1 MRQGK
6 NGQIRGTLKR
16 RLMTNFLLTALIPV
30 LIFAIIS
37 QINIQK
43 RLKEN
48 LSDRIKSNLDT
59 AEKNLE
65 MVLDKYET
73 ILYDFST
80 DEDVL
85 EIVRELNEIKS
96 NLDTAEKNLE
106 MVLDKYETILYDFS
120 TDEDV
125 LEIVRELN
133 ENQGD
138 REKNSISLRKK
149 LSHICNQ
156 FTGVEGI
163 TIQLKT
169 GEIMYYESLSSFSG
183 NETWADKVEIPKIER
198 GAVYFGDGKP
208 VKIADKN
215 HYMFYIARNI
225 TDYRIIETWADKVE
239 IPKIER
245 GAVYFGDGKP
255 VKIADKNHYM
265 FYIARNITDYRII
278 ENFQGTVVL
287 SVNEERIRGAIASDI
302 GSREYLLS
310 DDVIV
315 SAPDPNKIGKK
326 LSEIQNPENY
336 QYTTADHE
344 ISGFAICNEQPLAYY
359 WKMSVSQWIYL
370 FIIISMTIVIMF
382 ILLHFFSRPYI
393 QAVESITGVMSCV
406 EQGEFDQQVR
416 VNPHLPMEIQ
426 QISSGFN
433 EMVAHLEMLIA
444 KVKQAVLDQKN
455 AELSALEAQIDPH
468 FLYNT
473 LDTINWKAIENEQ
486 YEISGMV
493 GALAD
498 ILRYTVKNAGG
509 TASISEEIA
518 WLKQYIMLQSAKFGK
533 RLDVKIHMALAD
545 ILRYTV
551 KNAGGTASISEEI
564 AWLKQYI
571 MLQSAKFGKR
581 LDVKIHMPEDVKEC
595 RIHKLLL
602 QPFVENTIKYAFAD
616 QETCALNIRMKKSGE
631 QLHILIQDNGQG
643 MDPDMVAKL
652 NQDECEME
660 GHLGIA
666 NVRKRLK
673 LYYGGQAALYFESEV
688 GNYTKVHLFIPIEEE
703 TTCVL

>member
-37 QINIQK
+37 QINIQQ

-85 EIVRELNEIKS
+85 EIVRALNES
-96 NLDTAEKNLE
+96 
-106 MVLDKYETILYDFS
+106 
-120 TDEDV
+120 
-125 LEIVRELN
+125 R
-133 ENQGD
+133 GD
-138 REKNSISLRKK
+138 RESNSTSLRKK

-169 GEIMYYESLSSFSG
+169 GEIIYYESLSSFSG
-183 NETWADKVEIPKIER
+183 S
-198 GAVYFGDGKP
+198 
-208 VKIADKN
+208 
-215 HYMFYIARNI
+215 
-225 TDYRIIETWADKVE
+225 ETWADKVE

-287 SVNEERIRGAIASDI
+287 SVNEERIRRAIASDI

-315 SAPDPNKIGKK
+315 SAPDPKKIGKK
-326 LSEIQNPENY
+326 LSEIQDSENY
-336 QYTTADHE
+336 QYLTADHE

-406 EQGEFDQQVR
+406 EQGEFDHQVR

-533 RLDVKIHMALAD
+533 RLDVKI
-545 ILRYTV
+545 Y
-551 KNAGGTASISEEI
+551 
-564 AWLKQYI
+564 
-571 MLQSAKFGKR
+571 
-581 LDVKIHMPEDVKEC
+581 MPEDVKEC

-616 QETCALNIRMKKSGE
+616 QEECALNIRMKKSGE

>member
-1 MRQGK
+1 MREGK

-16 RLMTNFLLTALIPV
+16 RLITNFLLTALIPV

-37 QINIQK
+37 QINIQQ

-85 EIVRELNEIKS
+85 EIVKALNESRGNRES
-96 NLDTAEKNLE
+96 N
-106 MVLDKYETILYDFS
+106 S
-120 TDEDV
+120 T
-125 LEIVRELN
+125 
-133 ENQGD
+133 
-138 REKNSISLRKK
+138 SLRKK

-169 GEIMYYESLSSFSG
+169 GEIIYYESLSSFFR
-183 NETWADKVEIPKIER
+183 NETWADKVKIPKIER

-225 TDYRIIETWADKVE
+225 TDYRII
-239 IPKIER
+239 
-245 GAVYFGDGKP
+245 G
-255 VKIADKNHYM
+255 
-265 FYIARNITDYRII
+265 
-278 ENFQGTVVL
+278 NFQGTVVL
-287 SVNEERIRGAIASDI
+287 SVNEERIRRAIASDI

-315 SAPDPNKIGKK
+315 SAPDPKKIGKK
-326 LSEIQNPENY
+326 LSEIQDPENY
-336 QYTTADHE
+336 QYTTADNE

-359 WKMSVSQWIYL
+359 WKMSVSQWIYF
-370 FIIISMTIVIMF
+370 FIIISMTIVIVF

-533 RLDVKIHMALAD
+533 RLDVKI
-545 ILRYTV
+545 Y
-551 KNAGGTASISEEI
+551 
-564 AWLKQYI
+564 
-571 MLQSAKFGKR
+571 
-581 LDVKIHMPEDVKEC
+581 MPEDVKEC

-616 QETCALNIRMKKSGE
+616 QEECALNIRMKKSGE

-643 MDPDMVAKL
+643 MNPDMVARL
-652 NQDECEME
+652 NQEECEME

>member
-37 QINIQK
+37 QINIQQ

-85 EIVRELNEIKS
+85 EIVRALNES
-96 NLDTAEKNLE
+96 
-106 MVLDKYETILYDFS
+106 
-120 TDEDV
+120 
-125 LEIVRELN
+125 R
-133 ENQGD
+133 GD
-138 REKNSISLRKK
+138 RESNSTSLRKK

-169 GEIMYYESLSSFSG
+169 GEIIYYESLSSFSG
-183 NETWADKVEIPKIER
+183 S
-198 GAVYFGDGKP
+198 
-208 VKIADKN
+208 
-215 HYMFYIARNI
+215 
-225 TDYRIIETWADKVE
+225 ETWADKVE

-287 SVNEERIRGAIASDI
+287 SVNEERIRRAIASDI

-315 SAPDPNKIGKK
+315 SAPDPKKIGKK
-326 LSEIQNPENY
+326 LSEIQDSENY

-406 EQGEFDQQVR
+406 EQGEFDHQVR

-473 LDTINWKAIENEQ
+473 LNSINWMIRSGKNEEASEMLISLGDLLRAAFKKEQLATVLEELELARHYIDIQKVRYRRRAEFLVEAEGDLEAYHVPRMILQPLVENS
-486 YEISGMV
+486 INHGVDNS
-493 GALAD
+493 LNKCK
-498 ILRYTVKNAGG
+498 ILVR
-509 TASISEEIA
+509 
-518 WLKQYIMLQSAKFGK
+518 
-533 RLDVKIHMALAD
+533 
-545 ILRYTV
+545 
-551 KNAGGTASISEEI
+551 
-564 AWLKQYI
+564 
-571 MLQSAKFGKR
+571 
-581 LDVKIHMPEDVKEC
+581 VKEN
-595 RIHKLLL
+595 
-602 QPFVENTIKYAFAD
+602 VEEQTMTLEVEDDGPGMTEEELEAVRNFTMVPKGNGIGLK
-616 QETCALNIRMKKSGE
+616 NIRE
-631 QLHILIQDNGQG
+631 RLNLIFSDAVFEITSQPGKG
-643 MDPDMVAKL
+643 TV
-652 NQDECEME
+652 
-660 GHLGIA
+660 
-666 NVRKRLK
+666 VRIEIPK
-673 LYYGGQAALYFESEV
+673 YGG
-688 GNYTKVHLFIPIEEE
+688 K
-703 TTCVL
+703 

>member
-37 QINIQK
+37 QINIQQ

-85 EIVRELNEIKS
+85 EIVRELNE
-96 NLDTAEKNLE
+96 N
-106 MVLDKYETILYDFS
+106 
-120 TDEDV
+120 
-125 LEIVRELN
+125 R
-133 ENQGD
+133 GD
-138 REKNSISLRKK
+138 RERNSTSLRKK

-169 GEIMYYESLSSFSG
+169 GEIIYYESLSSFSG
-183 NETWADKVEIPKIER
+183 SETWADKVEIPKIER

-225 TDYRIIETWADKVE
+225 TDYRII
-239 IPKIER
+239 
-245 GAVYFGDGKP
+245 G
-255 VKIADKNHYM
+255 
-265 FYIARNITDYRII
+265 
-278 ENFQGTVVL
+278 NFQGTVVL
-287 SVNEERIRGAIASDI
+287 SVNEERIRRAIASDI

-315 SAPDPNKIGKK
+315 SAPDPKKIGKK
-326 LSEIQNPENY
+326 LSEIQDPENY
-336 QYTTADHE
+336 QYTTADNE

-359 WKMSVSQWIYL
+359 WKMSVSQWIYF
-370 FIIISMTIVIMF
+370 FIIISMTIVIVF

-533 RLDVKIHMALAD
+533 RLDVKI
-545 ILRYTV
+545 Y
-551 KNAGGTASISEEI
+551 
-564 AWLKQYI
+564 
-571 MLQSAKFGKR
+571 
-581 LDVKIHMPEDVKEC
+581 MPEDVKEC

-616 QETCALNIRMKKSGE
+616 QEECALNIRMKKSGE

-643 MDPDMVAKL
+643 MNPDMVARL
-652 NQDECEME
+652 NQEECEME

>member
-1 MRQGK
+1 MREGK

-16 RLMTNFLLTALIPV
+16 RLITNFLLTALIPV

-37 QINIQK
+37 QINIQQ

-85 EIVRELNEIKS
+85 EIVKALNESRGNRES
-96 NLDTAEKNLE
+96 N
-106 MVLDKYETILYDFS
+106 S
-120 TDEDV
+120 T
-125 LEIVRELN
+125 
-133 ENQGD
+133 
-138 REKNSISLRKK
+138 SLRKK

-169 GEIMYYESLSSFSG
+169 GEIIYYESLSSFSR
-183 NETWADKVEIPKIER
+183 NETWADKVKIPKIER

-225 TDYRIIETWADKVE
+225 TDYRII
-239 IPKIER
+239 
-245 GAVYFGDGKP
+245 G
-255 VKIADKNHYM
+255 
-265 FYIARNITDYRII
+265 
-278 ENFQGTVVL
+278 NFQGTVVL
-287 SVNEERIRGAIASDI
+287 SVNEERIRRAIASDI

-315 SAPDPNKIGKK
+315 SAPDPKKIGKK
-326 LSEIQNPENY
+326 LSEIQDPENY
-336 QYTTADHE
+336 QYTTADNE

-359 WKMSVSQWIYL
+359 WKMSVSQWIYF
-370 FIIISMTIVIMF
+370 FIIISMTIVIVF

-406 EQGEFDQQVR
+406 EQGEFDHQVR

-533 RLDVKIHMALAD
+533 RLDVKI
-545 ILRYTV
+545 Y
-551 KNAGGTASISEEI
+551 
-564 AWLKQYI
+564 
-571 MLQSAKFGKR
+571 
-581 LDVKIHMPEDVKEC
+581 MPEDVKEC

-616 QETCALNIRMKKSGE
+616 QEECALNIRMKKSGE

-643 MDPDMVAKL
+643 MNPDMVARL
-652 NQDECEME
+652 NQEECEME

>member
-37 QINIQK
+37 QINIQQ

-85 EIVRELNEIKS
+85 EIVRALNES
-96 NLDTAEKNLE
+96 
-106 MVLDKYETILYDFS
+106 
-120 TDEDV
+120 
-125 LEIVRELN
+125 R
-133 ENQGD
+133 GD
-138 REKNSISLRKK
+138 RESNSTSLRKK

-169 GEIMYYESLSSFSG
+169 GEIIYYESLSSFSG
-183 NETWADKVEIPKIER
+183 S
-198 GAVYFGDGKP
+198 
-208 VKIADKN
+208 
-215 HYMFYIARNI
+215 
-225 TDYRIIETWADKVE
+225 ETWADKVE

-287 SVNEERIRGAIASDI
+287 SVNEERIRRAIASDI

-315 SAPDPNKIGKK
+315 SAPDPKKIGKK
-326 LSEIQNPENY
+326 LSEIQDSENY
-336 QYTTADHE
+336 QYTIADHE

-406 EQGEFDQQVR
+406 EQGEFDHQVR

-533 RLDVKIHMALAD
+533 RLDVKI
-545 ILRYTV
+545 Y
-551 KNAGGTASISEEI
+551 
-564 AWLKQYI
+564 
-571 MLQSAKFGKR
+571 
-581 LDVKIHMPEDVKEC
+581 MPEDVKEC

-616 QETCALNIRMKKSGE
+616 QEECALNIRMKKSGE

>member
-48 LSDRIKSNLDT
+48 LSDRIKSNLG
-59 AEKNLE
+59 
-65 MVLDKYET
+65 
-73 ILYDFST
+73 
-80 DEDVL
+80 
-85 EIVRELNEIKS
+85 
-96 NLDTAEKNLE
+96 TAEKNLE

-138 REKNSISLRKK
+138 REKNSTSLRKK

-225 TDYRIIETWADKVE
+225 TDYRIIE
-239 IPKIER
+239 
-245 GAVYFGDGKP
+245 
-255 VKIADKNHYM
+255 
-265 FYIARNITDYRII
+265 
-278 ENFQGTVVL
+278 NFQGTVVL

-310 DDVIV
+310 NDVIV
-315 SAPDPNKIGKK
+315 SAPDPKKIGKK
-326 LSEIQNPENY
+326 LSEIQDSENY

-406 EQGEFDQQVR
+406 EQGEFDHQVR

-533 RLDVKIHMALAD
+533 RLDVKI
-545 ILRYTV
+545 Y
-551 KNAGGTASISEEI
+551 
-564 AWLKQYI
+564 
-571 MLQSAKFGKR
+571 
-581 LDVKIHMPEDVKEC
+581 MPEDVKEC

-616 QETCALNIRMKKSGE
+616 QEECALNIRMKKSGE

>member
-85 EIVRELNEIKS
+85 EIVRELNE
-96 NLDTAEKNLE
+96 
-106 MVLDKYETILYDFS
+106 
-120 TDEDV
+120 
-125 LEIVRELN
+125 
-133 ENQGD
+133 NQGD
-138 REKNSISLRKK
+138 REKNSTSLRKK

-163 TIQLKT
+163 TIQ
-169 GEIMYYESLSSFSG
+169 
-183 NETWADKVEIPKIER
+183 
-198 GAVYFGDGKP
+198 
-208 VKIADKN
+208 
-215 HYMFYIARNI
+215 
-225 TDYRIIETWADKVE
+225 
-239 IPKIER
+239 R

-287 SVNEERIRGAIASDI
+287 SVNEERIRRAIASDI

-315 SAPDPNKIGKK
+315 SAPDPKKIGKK

-533 RLDVKIHMALAD
+533 RLDVKIHM
-545 ILRYTV
+545 
-551 KNAGGTASISEEI
+551 
-564 AWLKQYI
+564 
-571 MLQSAKFGKR
+571 
-581 LDVKIHMPEDVKEC
+581 PEDVKEC

>member
-1 MRQGK
+1 MREGK

-16 RLMTNFLLTALIPV
+16 RLITNFLLTALIPV

-37 QINIQK
+37 QINIQQ

-85 EIVRELNEIKS
+85 EIVKALNESRGNRES
-96 NLDTAEKNLE
+96 N
-106 MVLDKYETILYDFS
+106 S
-120 TDEDV
+120 T
-125 LEIVRELN
+125 
-133 ENQGD
+133 
-138 REKNSISLRKK
+138 SLRKK

-169 GEIMYYESLSSFSG
+169 GEIIYYESLSSFSR
-183 NETWADKVEIPKIER
+183 NETWADKVKIPKIER

-225 TDYRIIETWADKVE
+225 TDYRII
-239 IPKIER
+239 
-245 GAVYFGDGKP
+245 G
-255 VKIADKNHYM
+255 
-265 FYIARNITDYRII
+265 
-278 ENFQGTVVL
+278 NFQGTVVL
-287 SVNEERIRGAIASDI
+287 SVNEERIRRAIASDI

-315 SAPDPNKIGKK
+315 SAPDPKKIGKK
-326 LSEIQNPENY
+326 LSEIQDPENY
-336 QYTTADHE
+336 QYTTADNE

-370 FIIISMTIVIMF
+370 FIIISMTIVIVF

-509 TASISEEIA
+509 TASISEEIV

-533 RLDVKIHMALAD
+533 RLDVKI
-545 ILRYTV
+545 Y
-551 KNAGGTASISEEI
+551 
-564 AWLKQYI
+564 
-571 MLQSAKFGKR
+571 
-581 LDVKIHMPEDVKEC
+581 MPEDVKEC

-616 QETCALNIRMKKSGE
+616 QEECALNIRMKKSGE

-643 MDPDMVAKL
+643 MNPDMVARL
-652 NQDECEME
+652 NQEECEME

>member
-37 QINIQK
+37 QINIQQ

-85 EIVRELNEIKS
+85 EIVRALNES
-96 NLDTAEKNLE
+96 
-106 MVLDKYETILYDFS
+106 
-120 TDEDV
+120 
-125 LEIVRELN
+125 R
-133 ENQGD
+133 GD
-138 REKNSISLRKK
+138 RESNSTSLRKK

-169 GEIMYYESLSSFSG
+169 GEIIYYESLSSFSG
-183 NETWADKVEIPKIER
+183 SETWADKVEIPKIER
-198 GAVYFGDGKP
+198 GAVYCGDGKP

-215 HYMFYIARNI
+215 HYMFYIAR
-225 TDYRIIETWADKVE
+225 D
-239 IPKIER
+239 
-245 GAVYFGDGKP
+245 
-255 VKIADKNHYM
+255 
-265 FYIARNITDYRII
+265 ITDYRII

-287 SVNEERIRGAIASDI
+287 SVNEERIRRAIASDI

-315 SAPDPNKIGKK
+315 SAPDPKKIGKK
-326 LSEIQNPENY
+326 LSEIQDSENY

-406 EQGEFDQQVR
+406 EQGEFDHQVR

-533 RLDVKIHMALAD
+533 RLDVKI
-545 ILRYTV
+545 Y
-551 KNAGGTASISEEI
+551 
-564 AWLKQYI
+564 
-571 MLQSAKFGKR
+571 
-581 LDVKIHMPEDVKEC
+581 MPEDVKEC

-616 QETCALNIRMKKSGE
+616 QEECALNIRMKKSGE

>member
-1 MRQGK
+1 MREGK

-16 RLMTNFLLTALIPV
+16 RLITNFLLTALIPV

-37 QINIQK
+37 QINIQQ

-85 EIVRELNEIKS
+85 EIVKALNESRGNRES
-96 NLDTAEKNLE
+96 N
-106 MVLDKYETILYDFS
+106 S
-120 TDEDV
+120 T
-125 LEIVRELN
+125 
-133 ENQGD
+133 
-138 REKNSISLRKK
+138 SLRKK

-169 GEIMYYESLSSFSG
+169 GEIIYYESLSSFSR
-183 NETWADKVEIPKIER
+183 NETWADKVKIPKIER

-225 TDYRIIETWADKVE
+225 TDYRII
-239 IPKIER
+239 
-245 GAVYFGDGKP
+245 G
-255 VKIADKNHYM
+255 
-265 FYIARNITDYRII
+265 
-278 ENFQGTVVL
+278 NFQGTVVL
-287 SVNEERIRGAIASDI
+287 SVNEERIRRAIASDI

-315 SAPDPNKIGKK
+315 SAPDPKKIGKK
-326 LSEIQNPENY
+326 LSEIKDPENY
-336 QYTTADHE
+336 QYTTADNE

-359 WKMSVSQWIYL
+359 WKMSVSQWIYF
-370 FIIISMTIVIMF
+370 FIIISMTIVIVF

-533 RLDVKIHMALAD
+533 RLDVKI
-545 ILRYTV
+545 Y
-551 KNAGGTASISEEI
+551 
-564 AWLKQYI
+564 
-571 MLQSAKFGKR
+571 
-581 LDVKIHMPEDVKEC
+581 MPEDVKEC

-616 QETCALNIRMKKSGE
+616 QEECALNIRMKKSGE

-643 MDPDMVAKL
+643 MNPDMVARL
-652 NQDECEME
+652 NQEECEME

>member
-1 MRQGK
+1 M
-6 NGQIRGTLKR
+6 
-16 RLMTNFLLTALIPV
+16 
-30 LIFAIIS
+30 
-37 QINIQK
+37 
-43 RLKEN
+43 
-48 LSDRIKSNLDT
+48 
-59 AEKNLE
+59 
-65 MVLDKYET
+65 
-73 ILYDFST
+73 
-80 DEDVL
+80 
-85 EIVRELNEIKS
+85 
-96 NLDTAEKNLE
+96 
-106 MVLDKYETILYDFS
+106 
-120 TDEDV
+120 
-125 LEIVRELN
+125 
-133 ENQGD
+133 
-138 REKNSISLRKK
+138 
-149 LSHICNQ
+149 
-156 FTGVEGI
+156 EGI

-169 GEIMYYESLSSFSG
+169 GEIIYYESLSSFSG
-183 NETWADKVEIPKIER
+183 S
-198 GAVYFGDGKP
+198 
-208 VKIADKN
+208 
-215 HYMFYIARNI
+215 
-225 TDYRIIETWADKVE
+225 ETWADKVE

-287 SVNEERIRGAIASDI
+287 SVNEERIRRAIASDI

-315 SAPDPNKIGKK
+315 SAPDPKKIGKK
-326 LSEIQNPENY
+326 LSEIQDSENY

-406 EQGEFDQQVR
+406 EQGEFDHQVR

-444 KVKQAVLDQKN
+444 KSK
-455 AELSALEAQIDPH
+455 
-468 FLYNT
+468 T
-473 LDTINWKAIENEQ
+473 GG
-486 YEISGMV
+486 SGSEKCRIVSPGGTDRSSFFSIIRWIRSTGRRLKMSSMRLV
-493 GALAD
+493 EWLGALAD

-518 WLKQYIMLQSAKFGK
+518 WLKQYIMLRSAKFGK
-533 RLDVKIHMALAD
+533 RLDVKI
-545 ILRYTV
+545 Y
-551 KNAGGTASISEEI
+551 
-564 AWLKQYI
+564 
-571 MLQSAKFGKR
+571 
-581 LDVKIHMPEDVKEC
+581 MPEDVKEC

-616 QETCALNIRMKKSGE
+616 QEECALNIRMKKSGE

>member
-85 EIVRELNEIKS
+85 EIVRELNES
-96 NLDTAEKNLE
+96 
-106 MVLDKYETILYDFS
+106 
-120 TDEDV
+120 
-125 LEIVRELN
+125 R
-133 ENQGD
+133 GD
-138 REKNSISLRKK
+138 RESNSTSLRKK

-169 GEIMYYESLSSFSG
+169 GEIIYYESLSSFSG
-183 NETWADKVEIPKIER
+183 S
-198 GAVYFGDGKP
+198 
-208 VKIADKN
+208 
-215 HYMFYIARNI
+215 
-225 TDYRIIETWADKVE
+225 ETWADKVE

-315 SAPDPNKIGKK
+315 SAPDPKKIGKK
-326 LSEIQNPENY
+326 LSEIQDSGNY

-406 EQGEFDQQVR
+406 EQGEFDHQVR

-473 LDTINWKAIENEQ
+473 LNSINWMIRSGKNEEASEMLISLGDLLRAAFKKEQLATVLEELELARHYIDIQKVRYRRRAEFLVEAEGDLEAYHVPRMILQPLVENS
-486 YEISGMV
+486 INHGVDNS
-493 GALAD
+493 LNKCR
-498 ILRYTVKNAGG
+498 ILVR
-509 TASISEEIA
+509 
-518 WLKQYIMLQSAKFGK
+518 
-533 RLDVKIHMALAD
+533 
-545 ILRYTV
+545 
-551 KNAGGTASISEEI
+551 
-564 AWLKQYI
+564 
-571 MLQSAKFGKR
+571 
-581 LDVKIHMPEDVKEC
+581 VKEN
-595 RIHKLLL
+595 
-602 QPFVENTIKYAFAD
+602 VEAQTMTLEVEDDGPGMTEEELEAVRNFTMVPKGNGIGLK
-616 QETCALNIRMKKSGE
+616 NIRE
-631 QLHILIQDNGQG
+631 RLNLIFSDAVFEITSQPGKG
-643 MDPDMVAKL
+643 TV
-652 NQDECEME
+652 
-660 GHLGIA
+660 
-666 NVRKRLK
+666 VRIEIPK
-673 LYYGGQAALYFESEV
+673 YGG
-688 GNYTKVHLFIPIEEE
+688 K
-703 TTCVL
+703 

>member
-1 MRQGK
+1 MREGK

-16 RLMTNFLLTALIPV
+16 RLITNFLLTALIPV

-37 QINIQK
+37 QINIQQ

-85 EIVRELNEIKS
+85 EIVKALNESRGNRES
-96 NLDTAEKNLE
+96 N
-106 MVLDKYETILYDFS
+106 S
-120 TDEDV
+120 T
-125 LEIVRELN
+125 
-133 ENQGD
+133 
-138 REKNSISLRKK
+138 SLRKK

-169 GEIMYYESLSSFSG
+169 GEIIYYESLSSFSR
-183 NETWADKVEIPKIER
+183 NETWADKVKIPKIER

-225 TDYRIIETWADKVE
+225 TDYRII
-239 IPKIER
+239 
-245 GAVYFGDGKP
+245 G
-255 VKIADKNHYM
+255 
-265 FYIARNITDYRII
+265 
-278 ENFQGTVVL
+278 NFQGTVVL
-287 SVNEERIRGAIASDI
+287 SVNEERIRRAIASDI

-315 SAPDPNKIGKK
+315 SAPDPKKIGKK
-326 LSEIQNPENY
+326 LSEIQDPENY
-336 QYTTADHE
+336 QYTTADNE

-359 WKMSVSQWIYL
+359 WKMSVSQWIYF
-370 FIIISMTIVIMF
+370 FIIISMTIVIVF

-533 RLDVKIHMALAD
+533 RLDVKI
-545 ILRYTV
+545 Y
-551 KNAGGTASISEEI
+551 
-564 AWLKQYI
+564 
-571 MLQSAKFGKR
+571 
-581 LDVKIHMPEDVKEC
+581 MPEDVKEC

-616 QETCALNIRMKKSGE
+616 QEECALNIRMKKSGE

-643 MDPDMVAKL
+643 MNPDMVARL
-652 NQDECEME
+652 NQEECEME

>member
-37 QINIQK
+37 QINIQQ

-85 EIVRELNEIKS
+85 EIVRALNES
-96 NLDTAEKNLE
+96 
-106 MVLDKYETILYDFS
+106 
-120 TDEDV
+120 
-125 LEIVRELN
+125 R
-133 ENQGD
+133 GD
-138 REKNSISLRKK
+138 RERNSTSLRKK

-169 GEIMYYESLSSFSG
+169 GEIIYYESLSSFSG
-183 NETWADKVEIPKIER
+183 S
-198 GAVYFGDGKP
+198 
-208 VKIADKN
+208 
-215 HYMFYIARNI
+215 
-225 TDYRIIETWADKVE
+225 ETWADKVE

-287 SVNEERIRGAIASDI
+287 SVNEERIRRAIASDI

-315 SAPDPNKIGKK
+315 SAPDPKKIGKK
-326 LSEIQNPENY
+326 LSEIQDSENY
-336 QYTTADHE
+336 QYTTADYE

-406 EQGEFDQQVR
+406 EQGEFDHQVR

-433 EMVAHLEMLIA
+433 EMVAHLEILIA

-533 RLDVKIHMALAD
+533 RLDVKIHM
-545 ILRYTV
+545 
-551 KNAGGTASISEEI
+551 
-564 AWLKQYI
+564 
-571 MLQSAKFGKR
+571 
-581 LDVKIHMPEDVKEC
+581 PEDVKEC

-616 QETCALNIRMKKSGE
+616 QEECALNIRMKKSGE

>member
-1 MRQGK
+1 MREGK

-16 RLMTNFLLTALIPV
+16 RLITNFLLTALIPV

-37 QINIQK
+37 QINIQQ

-85 EIVRELNEIKS
+85 EIVRELNE
-96 NLDTAEKNLE
+96 
-106 MVLDKYETILYDFS
+106 
-120 TDEDV
+120 
-125 LEIVRELN
+125 
-133 ENQGD
+133 NQGD
-138 REKNSISLRKK
+138 REKNSTSLRKK

-169 GEIMYYESLSSFSG
+169 GEIIYYESLSSFSG

-225 TDYRIIETWADKVE
+225 TDYRII
-239 IPKIER
+239 
-245 GAVYFGDGKP
+245 G
-255 VKIADKNHYM
+255 
-265 FYIARNITDYRII
+265 
-278 ENFQGTVVL
+278 NFQGTVVL
-287 SVNEERIRGAIASDI
+287 SVNEERIRRAIASDI

-315 SAPDPNKIGKK
+315 SAPDPKKIGKK
-326 LSEIQNPENY
+326 LSEIQDPENY
-336 QYTTADHE
+336 QYTTADNE

-533 RLDVKIHMALAD
+533 RLDVKI
-545 ILRYTV
+545 Y
-551 KNAGGTASISEEI
+551 
-564 AWLKQYI
+564 
-571 MLQSAKFGKR
+571 
-581 LDVKIHMPEDVKEC
+581 MPEDVKEC

-616 QETCALNIRMKKSGE
+616 QEECALNIRMKKSGE

-643 MDPDMVAKL
+643 MNPDMVARL
-652 NQDECEME
+652 NQEECEME

>member
-37 QINIQK
+37 QINIQQ

-85 EIVRELNEIKS
+85 EIVRALNES
-96 NLDTAEKNLE
+96 
-106 MVLDKYETILYDFS
+106 
-120 TDEDV
+120 
-125 LEIVRELN
+125 R
-133 ENQGD
+133 GD
-138 REKNSISLRKK
+138 RESNSTSLRKK

-169 GEIMYYESLSSFSG
+169 GEIIYYESLSSFSG
-183 NETWADKVEIPKIER
+183 SETWADKVEIPKIER
-198 GAVYFGDGKP
+198 GAVYC
-208 VKIADKN
+208 
-215 HYMFYIARNI
+215 
-225 TDYRIIETWADKVE
+225 
-239 IPKIER
+239 
-245 GAVYFGDGKP
+245 GDGKP

-287 SVNEERIRGAIASDI
+287 SVNEERIRRAIASDI

-315 SAPDPNKIGKK
+315 SAPDPKKIGKK
-326 LSEIQNPENY
+326 LSEIQDSENY
-336 QYTTADHE
+336 QYTIADHE

-406 EQGEFDQQVR
+406 EQGEFDHQVR

-533 RLDVKIHMALAD
+533 RLDVKI
-545 ILRYTV
+545 Y
-551 KNAGGTASISEEI
+551 
-564 AWLKQYI
+564 
-571 MLQSAKFGKR
+571 
-581 LDVKIHMPEDVKEC
+581 MPEDVKEC

-616 QETCALNIRMKKSGE
+616 QEECALNIRMKKSGE

-688 GNYTKVHLFIPIEEE
+688 GNYTKVHLFSV
-703 TTCVL
+703 C

>member
-37 QINIQK
+37 QINIQQ

-85 EIVRELNEIKS
+85 EIVRALNES
-96 NLDTAEKNLE
+96 
-106 MVLDKYETILYDFS
+106 
-120 TDEDV
+120 
-125 LEIVRELN
+125 R
-133 ENQGD
+133 GD
-138 REKNSISLRKK
+138 RESNSTSLRKK

-169 GEIMYYESLSSFSG
+169 GEIIYYESLSSFSG
-183 NETWADKVEIPKIER
+183 S
-198 GAVYFGDGKP
+198 
-208 VKIADKN
+208 
-215 HYMFYIARNI
+215 
-225 TDYRIIETWADKVE
+225 ETWADKVE

-287 SVNEERIRGAIASDI
+287 SVNEERIRRAIASDI

-315 SAPDPNKIGKK
+315 SAPDPKKIGKK
-326 LSEIQNPENY
+326 LSEIQDSENY

-344 ISGFAICNEQPLAYY
+344 ISGFAICNGQPLSYY

-406 EQGEFDQQVR
+406 EQGEFDHQVR

-533 RLDVKIHMALAD
+533 RLDVKI
-545 ILRYTV
+545 Y
-551 KNAGGTASISEEI
+551 
-564 AWLKQYI
+564 
-571 MLQSAKFGKR
+571 
-581 LDVKIHMPEDVKEC
+581 MPEDVKEC

-616 QETCALNIRMKKSGE
+616 QEECALNIRMKKSGE

>member
-1 MRQGK
+1 MREGK

-16 RLMTNFLLTALIPV
+16 RLITNFLLTALILV

-37 QINIQK
+37 QINIQQ

-85 EIVRELNEIKS
+85 EIVKALNESRGNRES
-96 NLDTAEKNLE
+96 N
-106 MVLDKYETILYDFS
+106 S
-120 TDEDV
+120 T
-125 LEIVRELN
+125 
-133 ENQGD
+133 
-138 REKNSISLRKK
+138 SLRKK

-169 GEIMYYESLSSFSG
+169 GEIIYYESLSSFSR
-183 NETWADKVEIPKIER
+183 NETWADKVKIPKIER

-225 TDYRIIETWADKVE
+225 TDYRII
-239 IPKIER
+239 
-245 GAVYFGDGKP
+245 G
-255 VKIADKNHYM
+255 
-265 FYIARNITDYRII
+265 
-278 ENFQGTVVL
+278 NFQGTVVL
-287 SVNEERIRGAIASDI
+287 SVNEERIRRAIASDI

-315 SAPDPNKIGKK
+315 SAPDPKKIGKK
-326 LSEIQNPENY
+326 LSEIQDPENY
-336 QYTTADHE
+336 QYTTADNE

-359 WKMSVSQWIYL
+359 WKMSVSQWIYF
-370 FIIISMTIVIMF
+370 FIIISMTIVIVF

-533 RLDVKIHMALAD
+533 RLDVKI
-545 ILRYTV
+545 Y
-551 KNAGGTASISEEI
+551 
-564 AWLKQYI
+564 
-571 MLQSAKFGKR
+571 
-581 LDVKIHMPEDVKEC
+581 MPEDVKEC

-616 QETCALNIRMKKSGE
+616 QEECALNIRMKKSGE

-643 MDPDMVAKL
+643 MNPDMVARL
-652 NQDECEME
+652 NQEECEME

>member
-37 QINIQK
+37 QINIQQ

-85 EIVRELNEIKS
+85 EIVRALNES
-96 NLDTAEKNLE
+96 
-106 MVLDKYETILYDFS
+106 
-120 TDEDV
+120 
-125 LEIVRELN
+125 R
-133 ENQGD
+133 GD
-138 REKNSISLRKK
+138 RESNSTSLRKK

-169 GEIMYYESLSSFSG
+169 GEIIYYESLSSFSG
-183 NETWADKVEIPKIER
+183 S
-198 GAVYFGDGKP
+198 
-208 VKIADKN
+208 
-215 HYMFYIARNI
+215 
-225 TDYRIIETWADKVE
+225 ETWADKVE

-287 SVNEERIRGAIASDI
+287 SVNEERIRRAIASDI

-315 SAPDPNKIGKK
+315 SAPDPKKIGKK
-326 LSEIQNPENY
+326 LSEIQDSENY

-344 ISGFAICNEQPLAYY
+344 ISGFVICNEQPLAYY

-406 EQGEFDQQVR
+406 EQGEFDHQVR

-533 RLDVKIHMALAD
+533 RLDVKI
-545 ILRYTV
+545 Y
-551 KNAGGTASISEEI
+551 
-564 AWLKQYI
+564 
-571 MLQSAKFGKR
+571 
-581 LDVKIHMPEDVKEC
+581 MPEDVKEC

-616 QETCALNIRMKKSGE
+616 QEECALNIRMKKSGE

>member
-37 QINIQK
+37 QINIQQ

-85 EIVRELNEIKS
+85 EIVRALNES
-96 NLDTAEKNLE
+96 
-106 MVLDKYETILYDFS
+106 
-120 TDEDV
+120 
-125 LEIVRELN
+125 R
-133 ENQGD
+133 GD
-138 REKNSISLRKK
+138 RESNSTSLRKK

-163 TIQLKT
+163 TIQL
-169 GEIMYYESLSSFSG
+169 
-183 NETWADKVEIPKIER
+183 
-198 GAVYFGDGKP
+198 
-208 VKIADKN
+208 
-215 HYMFYIARNI
+215 
-225 TDYRIIETWADKVE
+225 
-239 IPKIER
+239 ER

-287 SVNEERIRGAIASDI
+287 SVNEERIRRAIASDI

-315 SAPDPNKIGKK
+315 SAPDPKKIGKK
-326 LSEIQNPENY
+326 LSEIQDSENY

-406 EQGEFDQQVR
+406 EQGEFDHQVR

-533 RLDVKIHMALAD
+533 RLDVKI
-545 ILRYTV
+545 Y
-551 KNAGGTASISEEI
+551 
-564 AWLKQYI
+564 
-571 MLQSAKFGKR
+571 
-581 LDVKIHMPEDVKEC
+581 MPEDVKEC

-602 QPFVENTIKYAFAD
+602 QPFVENTIKYAFAA
-616 QETCALNIRMKKSGE
+616 QEECALNIRMKKSGE

-643 MDPDMVAKL
+643 MDPDMVTKL

>member
-85 EIVRELNEIKS
+85 EIVRELNE
-96 NLDTAEKNLE
+96 
-106 MVLDKYETILYDFS
+106 
-120 TDEDV
+120 
-125 LEIVRELN
+125 
-133 ENQGD
+133 NQGD

-163 TIQLKT
+163 TVQLKT
-169 GEIMYYESLSSFSG
+169 GEIIYYESLSSFSG
-183 NETWADKVEIPKIER
+183 S
-198 GAVYFGDGKP
+198 
-208 VKIADKN
+208 
-215 HYMFYIARNI
+215 
-225 TDYRIIETWADKVE
+225 ETWADKVE

-315 SAPDPNKIGKK
+315 SAPDPKKIGKK
-326 LSEIQNPENY
+326 LSEIQDSENY

-406 EQGEFDQQVR
+406 EQGEFDHQVR

-455 AELSALEAQIDPH
+455 AELSAWRH
-468 FLYNT
+468 R
-473 LDTINWKAIENEQ
+473 
-486 YEISGMV
+486 S
-493 GALAD
+493 
-498 ILRYTVKNAGG
+498 
-509 TASISEEIA
+509 
-518 WLKQYIMLQSAKFGK
+518 
-533 RLDVKIHMALAD
+533 
-545 ILRYTV
+545 
-551 KNAGGTASISEEI
+551 
-564 AWLKQYI
+564 
-571 MLQSAKFGKR
+571 
-581 LDVKIHMPEDVKEC
+581 
-595 RIHKLLL
+595 
-602 QPFVENTIKYAFAD
+602 
-616 QETCALNIRMKKSGE
+616 
-631 QLHILIQDNGQG
+631 ILIFSIIRWIRSTG
-643 MDPDMVAKL
+643 
-652 NQDECEME
+652 
-660 GHLGIA
+660 
-666 NVRKRLK
+666 RRLK
-673 LYYGGQAALYFESEV
+673 MSSMRLVEWL
-688 GNYTKVHLFIPIEEE
+688 VHLRTF
-703 TTCVL
+703 CVIQ

>member
-1 MRQGK
+1 MREGK

-16 RLMTNFLLTALIPV
+16 RLITNFLLTALIPV

-37 QINIQK
+37 QINIQQ

-85 EIVRELNEIKS
+85 EIVKALNESRGNRES
-96 NLDTAEKNLE
+96 N
-106 MVLDKYETILYDFS
+106 S
-120 TDEDV
+120 T
-125 LEIVRELN
+125 
-133 ENQGD
+133 
-138 REKNSISLRKK
+138 SLRKK

-169 GEIMYYESLSSFSG
+169 GEIIYYESLSSFSR
-183 NETWADKVEIPKIER
+183 NETWADKVKIPKIER

-225 TDYRIIETWADKVE
+225 TDYRII
-239 IPKIER
+239 
-245 GAVYFGDGKP
+245 G
-255 VKIADKNHYM
+255 
-265 FYIARNITDYRII
+265 
-278 ENFQGTVVL
+278 NFQGTVVL
-287 SVNEERIRGAIASDI
+287 SVNEERIRRAIASDI

-315 SAPDPNKIGKK
+315 SAPDPKKIGKK
-326 LSEIQNPENY
+326 LSEIQDPENY
-336 QYTTADHE
+336 QYTTADNE

-359 WKMSVSQWIYL
+359 WKMSVSQWIYF
-370 FIIISMTIVIMF
+370 FIIISMTIVIVF

-406 EQGEFDQQVR
+406 EQCEFDQQVR

-533 RLDVKIHMALAD
+533 RLDVKI
-545 ILRYTV
+545 Y
-551 KNAGGTASISEEI
+551 
-564 AWLKQYI
+564 
-571 MLQSAKFGKR
+571 
-581 LDVKIHMPEDVKEC
+581 MPEDVKEC

-616 QETCALNIRMKKSGE
+616 QEECALNIRMKKSGE

-643 MDPDMVAKL
+643 MNPDMVARL
-652 NQDECEME
+652 NQEECEME